1 MTLSTNDSANDTQH
15 SNAFDIMLSK
25 MTLNVTFYLFNA
37 ECHYAECRYAVSLY
51 AECCYAECGAL
62 SYPMALLAKGNT
74 LDIYARKCKR
84 QIKNKCQV
92 QEQAYQGKPWT
103 NSTCQDETGA
113 KLSTLEEAAY
123 MTCTYH
129 ALPSSTA

>member
-25 MTLNVTFYLFNA
+25 MTLNVKFYLLNA

-62 SYPMALLAKGNT
+62 SYPIALLAN
-74 LDIYARKCKR
+74 L
-84 QIKNKCQV
+84 
-92 QEQAYQGKPWT
+92 
-103 NSTCQDETGA
+103 
-113 KLSTLEEAAY
+113 
-123 MTCTYH
+123 
-129 ALPSSTA
+129 